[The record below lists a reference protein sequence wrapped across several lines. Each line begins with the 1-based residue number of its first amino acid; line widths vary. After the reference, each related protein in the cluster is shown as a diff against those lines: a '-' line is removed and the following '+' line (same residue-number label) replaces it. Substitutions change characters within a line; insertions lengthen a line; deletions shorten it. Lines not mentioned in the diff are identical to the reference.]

1 MLVIPLLNNTTKEWL
16 KITAAYT
23 TLLVVWKVLDNVT
36 KPVCKPHNDKIS
48 NLLFVAVKLLLE
60 RNKICMVRL
69 QQYELDGNKISSQI
83 KVDQSL

>member
-1 MLVIPLLNNTTKEWL
+1 MLVIPLPNNTTKEWL

-36 KPVCKPHNDKIS
+36 KPVCKPYNDKIS
-48 NLLFVAVKLLLE
+48 NLLFAAVKLLE